1 MKTDTTSV
9 LIVEN
14 KKGGDDKRETGMTKE
29 GSKHLMNEPEKE
41 VIQGNEIDTPMKRI
55 DIIEETLLRED
66 VLGFNPMVL
75 FVLDDPNASQKEI
88 ENLKTKLGPDIFNHL
103 FSIANSAYHG
113 SLKMGPVQHFFD
125 VVTRL
130 GMEHTKVA
138 ILLFA
143 MHRLFRGDMETELL
157 YAKSFAASVVGR
169 ILATGLGFRDDAAR
183 KIELGCLLFHIGSLM
198 MLVYRNCHQD
208 ADFHVDAD
216 FIQKYQSSL
225 AERILQR
232 FQLPD
237 YLFEMMIA
245 RGFSL
250 ARMGIDVSGV
260 VQMAIATVEM
270 SFQRFNNRLV
280 VLTPMLSSDDD
291 GAITI
296 GAIIEEQFAA
306 AGFRKY
312 LQVVV
317 NPSQIPERNTT

>member
-1 MKTDTTSV
+1 
-9 LIVEN
+9 
-14 KKGGDDKRETGMTKE
+14 
-29 GSKHLMNEPEKE
+29 MNEPEKKEFQSDE
-41 VIQGNEIDTPMKRI
+41 VDTAMKRI
-55 DIIEETLLRED
+55 DIIEEALLKED
-66 VLGFNPMVL
+66 VLGFAPMVL
-75 FVLDDPNASQKEI
+75 SVLDDPDASQQEI
-88 ENLKTKLGPDIFNHL
+88 ENLKVKLGPEIFNHL

-113 SLKMGPVQHFFD
+113 SLKMGPVRHFFD

-130 GMEHTKVA
+130 GTKHTKGA

-143 MHRLFRGDMETELL
+143 MPRLFRGDMDTELL
-157 YAKSFAASVVGR
+157 YVKSFAASVIGR
-169 ILATGLGFRDDAAR
+169 ILARGLGFRDDAVR
-183 KIELGCLLFHIGSLM
+183 KVELGCLLFHIGSLM

-225 AERILQR
+225 AERIVQR

-237 YLFEMMIA
+237 YLFEMMIT
-245 RGFSL
+245 RDFRL
-250 ARMGIDVSGV
+250 VRMGIDLSGV

-291 GAITI
+291 GAITL

-306 AGFRKY
+306 AGLRKY

-317 NPSQIPERNTT
+317 KPSQSFERHTT

>member
-1 MKTDTTSV
+1 
-9 LIVEN
+9 
-14 KKGGDDKRETGMTKE
+14 
-29 GSKHLMNEPEKE
+29 MNEPEKE
-41 VIQGNEIDTPMKRI
+41 VIQNNEIDTPMKRI
-55 DIIEETLLRED
+55 DIIEETLLKEG
-66 VLGFNPMVL
+66 VLGFDPQVL
-75 FVLDDPNASQKEI
+75 SVLDDPNISQKDI
-88 ENLKTKLGPDIFNHL
+88 ENLKIKLGPEIFNHL

-113 SLKMGPVQHFFD
+113 SLKMGPVRHFFD

-225 AERILQR
+225 AERIVQR

-237 YLFEMMIA
+237 YLFEMVIT

-250 ARMGIDVSGV
+250 VRMGIDLSGV
-260 VQMAIATVEM
+260 VQMAIAAVEM

-317 NPSQIPERNTT
+317 KPSQIPERNTT

>member
-1 MKTDTTSV
+1 
-9 LIVEN
+9 
-14 KKGGDDKRETGMTKE
+14 
-29 GSKHLMNEPEKE
+29 MNEPEKKEFQSDE
-41 VIQGNEIDTPMKRI
+41 VDTAMKRI
-55 DIIEETLLRED
+55 DIIEEALLKEE
-66 VLGFNPMVL
+66 VLGFAPMVL
-75 FVLDDPNASQKEI
+75 SVLDDPDASQQEI
-88 ENLKTKLGPDIFNHL
+88 ENLKVKLGPEIFNHL

-113 SLKMGPVQHFFD
+113 TLKMGPVRHFFD
-125 VVTRL
+125 VVARL
-130 GMEHTKVA
+130 GTKHTKGA

-143 MHRLFRGDMETELL
+143 MHRLFQGDMETELL
-157 YAKSFAASVVGR
+157 YVKCFAASVVGR
-169 ILATGLGFRDDAAR
+169 ILARGLGFRDDAAR
-183 KIELGCLLFHIGSLM
+183 KVELGCLLFHIGTLM
-198 MLVYRNCHQD
+198 MLVYRNRYQD
-208 ADFHVDAD
+208 GDVHVDAD

-250 ARMGIDVSGV
+250 ARMGIDLSGV

-280 VLTPMLSSDDD
+280 VLTPILSSDDD

>member
-1 MKTDTTSV
+1 
-9 LIVEN
+9 
-14 KKGGDDKRETGMTKE
+14 
-29 GSKHLMNEPEKE
+29 MNETEKKEFQIDE
-41 VIQGNEIDTPMKRI
+41 VDTAMKRI
-55 DIIEETLLRED
+55 DIIEEALLKED
-66 VLGFNPMVL
+66 VLGFDPMIL
-75 FVLDDPNASQKEI
+75 SVLDDPDANQQEI
-88 ENLKTKLGPDIFNHL
+88 ENLKVKLGPEIFNHL

-113 SLKMGPVQHFFD
+113 TLKMGPVRHFFD

-130 GMEHTKVA
+130 GTKHIKGA

-143 MHRLFRGDMETELL
+143 MHRLFQGDMETVLL
-157 YAKSFAASVVGR
+157 YVKSFAASVVGR
-169 ILATGLGFRDDAAR
+169 ILARGLGFRDDAAR
-183 KIELGCLLFHIGSLM
+183 KVELGCLLFHIGTLM
-198 MLVYRNCHQD
+198 MLVYRNRYQD
-208 ADFHVDAD
+208 GDVHVDAD

-250 ARMGIDVSGV
+250 ARMGIDLSGV

-280 VLTPMLSSDDD
+280 VLTPILSSDDD